1 MRWTMKITL
10 ITDSTCD
17 LHPKFLEE
25 QGIQFAPLK
34 VLFGEK
40 EYVDKVDLSN
50 PEFYGLMR
58 NSKDLPTTSQ
68 VNPGEFYELFS
79 KEIEAG
85 NKVLGI
91 FLSSELSGTYGS
103 AVIAKEMLENE
114 HIHLIDSRTVS
125 FALGLMVIEIKKM
138 IDAGAGIEQILEK
151 SKEMIEQSQ
160 LYGMLDT
167 LENLKKGGRLSAG
180 KAVIGN
186 MLNLKPII
194 EVKEGIVNVAE
205 KARGS
210 KKGLA
215 WMLEQLEKAH
225 PAKKIDQM
233 AVAHANSP
241 EKVAE
246 LMKQLNERFEIG
258 KIHEI
263 EIGSVVGTHAGEG
276 AVGITFFR

>member
-1 MRWTMKITL
+1 MKITL

-17 LHPKFLEE
+17 LHPKFLAE
-25 QGIQFAPLK
+25 QGILFAPLK
-34 VLFGEK
+34 VLFKDK
-40 EYVDKVDLSN
+40 EYVDKVDLTN
-50 PEFYGLMR
+50 PEFYELMR
-58 NSKDLPTTSQ
+58 GSKELPTTSQ

-79 KEIEAG
+79 KELEAG

-91 FLSSELSGTYGS
+91 FLSSALSGTYNS
-103 AVIAKEMLENE
+103 AVVAKDMLENE
-114 HIHLIDSRTVS
+114 NIHLIDSRTTS
-125 FALGLMVIEIKKM
+125 FALGLMVIRIKKM
-138 IDAGAGIEQILEK
+138 IDEGFSIEQIQESA
-151 SKEMIEQSQ
+151 SKLIEQSQ

-194 EVKEGIVNVAE
+194 EVKEGLVNVAE

-210 KKGLA
+210 KKGTA
-215 WMLEQLEKAH
+215 WMIEQLEKAF
-225 PAKKIDQM
+225 PSKVIDEM
-233 AVAHANSP
+233 AVAHANSQ
-241 EKVAE
+241 EKAAD
-246 LMKQLNERFEIG
+246 LTNLLNATFQIG

-276 AVGITFFR
+276 AVGVTFFRN